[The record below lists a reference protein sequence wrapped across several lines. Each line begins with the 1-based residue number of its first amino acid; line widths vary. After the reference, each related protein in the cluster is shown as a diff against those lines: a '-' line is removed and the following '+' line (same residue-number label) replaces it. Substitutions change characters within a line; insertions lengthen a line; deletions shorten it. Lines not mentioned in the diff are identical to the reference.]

1 MGDQGSDA
9 QLLVISGSRMGDD
22 SSHEDDG
29 FPEQFRSMFRH
40 QEGEVIILSSA
51 ALILRQ
57 MLDNIWAVVRM
68 TFLDSLF

>member
-1 MGDQGSDA
+1 MN
-9 QLLVISGSRMGDD
+9 DD
-22 SSHEDDG
+22 GSHEDER
-29 FPEQFRSMFRH
+29 FPEQLRSMFRH

-68 TFLDSLF
+68 TFLDSLFCVATPTRLSTISFTSS

>member
-29 FPEQFRSMFRH
+29 FPEQLRS
-40 QEGEVIILSSA
+40 IILSSA